1 MKKWLVR
8 IVKWGLVALLFTYA
22 LIYFGNRAVIL
33 RSQKYLYG
41 DLKEVPKQ
49 KVGLL
54 LGTSKYVSNGNINQ
68 FYAYRIQAAVD
79 LYRAGKVSFIL
90 VSGDNGTTSYNEP
103 RTIKRDL
110 IARGIPA
117 EKIILD
123 YAGFRTYD
131 SVVRANKVF
140 GQNGFIV
147 ISQEFHNQ
155 RVVYIARK
163 RGIEAYGYNAKSV
176 GSRYGFKTMQ
186 REKLAKVKAILD
198 LMVNKSPKFLGDKI
212 VIE

>member
-1 MKKWLVR
+1 MRKWFLR
-8 IVKWGLVALLFTYA
+8 MLKWGVTAGILIFAV
-22 LIYFGNRAVIL
+22 IYFSNRTVI
-33 RSQKYLYG
+33 QEAQQYVYE

-54 LGTSKYVSNGNINQ
+54 LGTSKYVRTGNINQ
-68 FYAYRIQAAVD
+68 YYAYRIQAAVE
-79 LYRAGKVSFIL
+79 LYKSGKITFIL

-103 RTIKRDL
+103 KTIKKDL
-110 IARGIPA
+110 IAKGIIA

-131 SVVRANKVF
+131 SVVRAEKVF
-140 GQNGFIV
+140 GQKSFIV

-155 RVVYIARK
+155 RAVYIARK
-163 RGIEAYGYNAKSV
+163 KGIKAYAFNAKSV

-186 REKLAKVKAILD
+186 REKLAKVKAVLD
-198 LMVNKSPKFLGDKI
+198 VMINKSPKFLGDKI